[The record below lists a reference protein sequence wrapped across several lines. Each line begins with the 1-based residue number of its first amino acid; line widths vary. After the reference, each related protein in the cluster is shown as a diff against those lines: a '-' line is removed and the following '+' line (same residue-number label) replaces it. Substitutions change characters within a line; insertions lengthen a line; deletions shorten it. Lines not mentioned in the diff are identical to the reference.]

1 VPRWKIDYEG
11 EVYRE
16 GDLTLDQIE
25 QVEELTKTTWLH
37 IAPLR
42 SAKHAKSILAV
53 CIAHRKGVPL
63 DAALAT
69 AGALT
74 ADQFFDVLT
83 SESDEEQMELPSE
96 YEGGLPKAAA
106 E

>member
-1 VPRWKIDYEG
+1 
-11 EVYRE
+11 
-16 GDLTLDQIE
+16 
-25 QVEELTKTTWLH
+25 
-37 IAPLR
+37 
-42 SAKHAKSILAV
+42 
-53 CIAHRKGVPL
+53 
-63 DAALAT
+63 
-69 AGALT
+69 LT